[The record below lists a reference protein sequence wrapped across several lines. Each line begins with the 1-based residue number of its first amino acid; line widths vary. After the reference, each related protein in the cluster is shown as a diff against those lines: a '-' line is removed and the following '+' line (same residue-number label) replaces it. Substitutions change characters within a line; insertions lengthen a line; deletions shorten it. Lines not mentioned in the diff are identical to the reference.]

1 MGNLAYLS
9 GTKHLLAK
17 EIHTV
22 ESMFMQL
29 GIYKRGG
36 LLDSIETNFM
46 FMEEIKAK
54 QYEDG
59 DLYEPTS
66 NIAICKSQGNTLDVD
81 AVLKYNGRICV
92 PRVDDLILVFDGSSW
107 LTLFYSSGRN
117 KDV

>member
-1 MGNLAYLS
+1 MGSLAYLS

-29 GIYKRGG
+29 GIYRRGG

-66 NIAICKSQGNTLDVD
+66 NIAICKSQGTTLDVD

-92 PRVDDLILVFDGSSW
+92 PRVDDLILVFDESSW

-117 KDV
+117 KYV